1 VALVAVI
8 EDDGRTVIVGGG
20 RYIFLQPGQ
29 AEVAF
34 AVVDKYQG
42 QGVGLALMRHLAA
55 IARAAGLRELT
66 AEVLPDNT
74 PMVKVFESSG
84 LRPRVKHE
92 PGVMHV
98 TLAL

>member
-42 QGVGLALMRHLAA
+42 QCA
-55 IARAAGLRELT
+55 ISRL
-66 AEVLPDNT
+66 LPEQ
-74 PMVKVFESSG
+74 PGSG
-84 LRPRVKHE
+84 S
-92 PGVMHV
+92 
-98 TLAL
+98 